1 MALSMM
7 TPTFPC
13 QRCLK
18 YPELE
23 DQYNNIH
30 YNEAIERMG
39 GKDNWHKHLWWDTG
53 DLHVQPTF
61 TPPFGKGYV
70 N

>member
-1 MALSMM
+1 MK
-7 TPTFPC
+7 P
-13 QRCLK
+13 
-18 YPELE
+18 
-23 DQYNNIH
+23 
-30 YNEAIERMG
+30 IERMG